1 MSDAAA
7 RRGGADPPG
16 GLGREVA
23 IVFAVQI
30 LLVVGLVQ
38 LDRLVSLDGALHAFV
53 GLVFVFLPVIVLD
66 RRGRPYRR
74 YGITLGKPLADLPLL
89 LIAMVVCFVPIAIA
103 APPFWREAF
112 GETFGD
118 WSLSWPEGYPGV
130 ALSHLVVVALPEE
143 LFYRG
148 YLMGRLDD
156 IFGGRI
162 RLLGARVGWSLPM
175 QAALFALGHFLIDF
189 NPSRLGVF
197 FPALAFGWM
206 RARRGTIV
214 APVLF
219 HAASNVFME
228 ILRAGYGL
236 S

>member
-1 MSDAAA
+1 MSDDAA

-23 IVFAVQI
+23 IVYVVQI
-30 LLVVGLVQ
+30 LLVVGLVR
-38 LDRLVSLDGALHAFV
+38 LDRLVSLNGALHAFV
-53 GLVFVFLPVIVLD
+53 GLVFVFLTVIVLD

-74 YGITLGKPLADLPLL
+74 YGIAPGKPLADLPFV
-89 LIAMVVCFVPIAIA
+89 LIAMLVCFVPIAMA
-103 APPFWREAF
+103 APPFWREVL
-112 GETFGD
+112 GETFGE
-118 WSLSWPEGYPGV
+118 WSPSCPEGYPGV

-162 RLLGARVGWSLPM
+162 RLLGARVGWSLPL
-175 QAALFALGHFLIDF
+175 QAALFALGHFAIDF
-189 NPSRLGVF
+189 DPSRLGVF

-236 S
+236 G